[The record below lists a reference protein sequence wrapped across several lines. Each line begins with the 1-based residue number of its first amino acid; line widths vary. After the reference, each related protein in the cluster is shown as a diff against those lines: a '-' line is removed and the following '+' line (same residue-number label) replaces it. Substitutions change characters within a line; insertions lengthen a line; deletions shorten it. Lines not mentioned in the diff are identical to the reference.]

1 MTKQVTSFRGNKWV
15 LTCFLSHQGSYP
27 WFQIS
32 PEGFVYTGAFSHPQS
47 SHLSERWQTH
57 QIEETTAGIS
67 HTSSLLKGSW
77 RGDGVREW
85 DLTVWMGVWF
95 ELGGVL
101 VWKKRGVG
109 VEKKKRKTMLQEKKE
124 HNSEIHGFKKG
135 RKKVCTFLCGGQWI
149 GCSLLLRW
157 FSLSLSP
164 DAHTHILHTHRF
176 CVRCYKERQLAFQPG
191 STGYVWWSN
200 KLYNLFFFFP
210 PSCRLPF
217 VKQALV

>member
-1 MTKQVTSFRGNKWV
+1 MSVDLF
-15 LTCFLSHQGSYP
+15 
-27 WFQIS
+27 
-32 PEGFVYTGAFSHPQS
+32 PQS
-47 SHLSERWQTH
+47 SRKLSLISNQPRGFRLHRRFFPSSIQPSVRALANSPDWRDHGRNFPHLFSAEGVLEGRRSERMRPNCLNGGL
-57 QIEETTAGIS
+57 IRARR
-67 HTSSLLKGSW
+67 SSRVEKKGRWS
-77 RGDGVREW
+77 G
-85 DLTVWMGVWF
+85 
-95 ELGGVL
+95 
-101 VWKKRGVG
+101 
-109 VEKKKRKTMLQEKKE
+109 KKKRKTMLQEKKE